1 MVSERVLAEPD
12 ALGNGSVDSIY
23 LRDKIAS
30 GCSRTTGHPGGSKH
44 HVVRLGFG
52 NSRCAGSWGGQIG
65 SSPGESAAESMED
78 SIRIVLVVKRE
89 FAELDALGDRSASA
103 IYLED
108 QIASRFGRA
117 TDHAGWRG
125 RHVEVLGF
133 GNPRGDGSLGGQ
145 IRSTPGEDVAPDG

>member
-1 MVSERVLAEPD
+1 M
-12 ALGNGSVDSIY
+12 
-23 LRDKIAS
+23 
-30 GCSRTTGHPGGSKH
+30 
-44 HVVRLGFG
+44 
-52 NSRCAGSWGGQIG
+52 
-65 SSPGESAAESMED
+65 M
-78 SIRIVLVVKRE
+78 KRE

-133 GNPRGDGSLGGQ
+133 ENLRGDEDLGGQ
-145 IRSTPGEDVAPDG
+145 IGSNPCEDVAFGGGRAGSGVPGNRNLRETPESEGEADCRLHLGGDADGEDDASVGCH